1 LKLQSVRK
9 SFGDFEALKGV
20 DLDIS
25 DGEFVVFVGPSGCGK
40 STLLRVIAGLEEHT
54 SGHVLID
61 DRMVDVVPPA
71 KRGIAMVFQT
81 YALYPHLT
89 ARGNMELGLKQ
100 EGRPRAEIDTRVA
113 EAARMLALEPL
124 LERRPSELSGGQR
137 QRVAIGRAVVRKP
150 RLFLFDEP
158 LSNLDAGLRVNTRL
172 EIARLRRLLK
182 ATIIYVTHDQV
193 EAMTLADR
201 IVILNHGRIE
211 QIGTPEE
218 VFHHPANEFV
228 MNFLGHVNV
237 FQARE
242 EGDRTFYGPLEVGST
257 TTPLTGLVSGK
268 RAFVRPHELDLDT
281 HANGSP
287 SFRATI
293 RFINVAGPH
302 VRVELISE
310 TNEPVFVELPH
321 ERHQQLQLN
330 KGDLVFVT
338 PRKMKVFVEDY
349 VI

>member
-1 LKLQSVRK
+1 VGSLKLQGVRK
-9 SFGDFEALKGV
+9 SFGDFEAIKGV

-54 SGHVLID
+54 AGHVLID
-61 DRMVDVVPPA
+61 DRVVDVVPPA

-89 ARGNMELGLKQ
+89 VRGNMELGLKQ
-100 EGRPRAEIDTRVA
+100 EGTPRAEIDSRVA

-124 LERRPSELSGGQR
+124 LDRRPSEMSGGQR

-201 IVILNHGRIE
+201 IVVLNQGKIE
-211 QIGTPEE
+211 QVGSPLELYRRPANLFVAGFIGSPKMNFVQGPEAETLDAHTIGIRPEHLETNLEIGHWQGEIAHIEHLGTDTYLYVDVPKIGT
-218 VFHHPANEFV
+218 
-228 MNFLGHVNV
+228 L
-237 FQARE
+237 
-242 EGDRTFYGPLEVGST
+242 
-257 TTPLTGLVSGK
+257 
-268 RAFVRPHELDLDT
+268 
-281 HANGSP
+281 
-287 SFRATI
+287 TI
-293 RFINVAGPH
+293 RLDGEADYPLGSSIF
-302 VRVELISE
+302 L
-310 TNEPVFVELPH
+310 
-321 ERHQQLQLN
+321 
-330 KGDLVFVT
+330 T
-338 PRKMKVFVEDY
+338 PRRTHLHRFDASGQR
-349 VI
+349 IAA

>member
-1 LKLQSVRK
+1 MGSLKLQGVRK
-9 SFGDFEALKGV
+9 SFGDFEALKGI
-20 DLDIS
+20 DLDIT

-54 SGHVLID
+54 AGHVLID
-61 DRMVDVVPPA
+61 DRVVDVVPPA

-100 EGRPRAEIDTRVA
+100 EGRPRAEIDVRVN

-201 IVILNHGRIE
+201 IVVLNQGQIE
-211 QIGTPEE
+211 QVGSPLELYRR
-218 VFHHPANEFV
+218 PANLFV
-228 MNFLGHVNV
+228 AGFIGSPRMNFVQGTEAETLDAHTIGI
-237 FQARE
+237 
-242 EGDRTFYGPLEVGST
+242 
-257 TTPLTGLVSGK
+257 
-268 RAFVRPHELDLDT
+268 RPEH
-281 HANGSP
+281 
-287 SFRATI
+287 I
-293 RFINVAGPH
+293 
-302 VRVELISE
+302 E
-310 TNEPVFVELPH
+310 TNLEIGH
-321 ERHQQLQLN
+321 W
-330 KGDLVFVT
+330 KGEIAHIEHLGTDTYLYVDVPKVGTLTVRLDGEADYALGSALHLT
-338 PRKMKVFVEDY
+338 PRRTHLHRFDASGQR
-349 VI
+349 IAA